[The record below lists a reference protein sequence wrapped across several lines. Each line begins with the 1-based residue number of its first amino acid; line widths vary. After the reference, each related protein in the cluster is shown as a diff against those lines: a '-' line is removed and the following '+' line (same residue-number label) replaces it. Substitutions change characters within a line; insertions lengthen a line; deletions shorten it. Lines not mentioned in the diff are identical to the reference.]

1 MGFVIGGFLVGFG
14 TRLGNGC
21 TTGHGICGLAR
32 LSVRSLSGV
41 LAFMATGM
49 FSATGCSPTCPFNK
63 YLRASVETV
72 KNYFPTESTKDIG
85 TILASLA
92 AGVALPGFL
101 RKAPESASK
110 HERDEYD
117 SNRSKIIPS
126 VVSGALFSVGLVISQ
141 MTLASKIYG
150 FLDVKGI
157 KGGYWDPTLVCVMG
171 GGLVVSFLSYQWVKG
186 FNVFQ
191 NSKALECPLSQ
202 KKSVGHFDVPT
213 NQVIDFNLIF
223 GEALFGLGWGA
234 AGLCPGPAMFLAFA
248 GYPNVLLRWW
258 PSFFVG
264 SLLAEQVKNAQ
275 LRVENNKKID

>member
-1 MGFVIGGFLVGFG
+1 
-14 TRLGNGC
+14 
-21 TTGHGICGLAR
+21 
-32 LSVRSLSGV
+32 
-41 LAFMATGM
+41 
-49 FSATGCSPTCPFNK
+49 
-63 YLRASVETV
+63 
-72 KNYFPTESTKDIG
+72 
-85 TILASLA
+85 
-92 AGVALPGFL
+92 
-101 RKAPESASK
+101 
-110 HERDEYD
+110 
-117 SNRSKIIPS
+117 
-126 VVSGALFSVGLVISQ
+126 

-171 GGLVVSFLSYQWVKG
+171 GGLVVSFISYQWVKG
-186 FNVFQ
+186 FNVFK

-275 LRVENNKKID
+275 LRVANTKKMD